1 MLVNSLE
8 NGAFMLSICNRGI
21 AAKLFVIVRNDFPC
35 TYSKAQHN
43 MEKGAR
49 EWESESGTQLEQ
61 MQQHQL

>member
-21 AAKLFVIVRNDFPC
+21 AAKLFVIVRNDFPF

-49 EWESESGTQLEQ
+49 ESESGTQLEQ